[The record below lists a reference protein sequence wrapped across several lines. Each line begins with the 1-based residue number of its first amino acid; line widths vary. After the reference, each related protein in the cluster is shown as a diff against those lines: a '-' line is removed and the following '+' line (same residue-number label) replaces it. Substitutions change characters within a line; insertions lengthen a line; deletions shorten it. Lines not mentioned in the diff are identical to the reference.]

1 MKPISVEIP
10 PSDASAPPRAAAAP
24 AARAQARTML
34 PVQALTPHLY
44 IPTPARPLRAK
55 RRMLHADTQVVP
67 HAHPW
72 PQLTFSVAGVI
83 RVVAASGTY
92 IVPPSR
98 AVWLPATLEH
108 SITVVEDAELQTL
121 YFHPA
126 RLPAGG
132 PWDRCVVLEVSDLLR
147 ALVLALDTAPDR
159 AGAASDDL
167 LYRESLVVPL
177 LHDELGRAGTVRMGV
192 PLPTDKRLR
201 ALCERVLQDPT
212 RHATLEAWAQDTG
225 ASGRTVARLFQREL
239 GTTFM
244 QWRQQVVLA
253 RALPLIAGG
262 RPLAQ
267 VADALGYDSASA
279 FSAMFRK
286 ALGAP
291 PSRFLVRARNTPP
304 ARRH

>member
-1 MKPISVEIP
+1 
-10 PSDASAPPRAAAAP
+10 
-24 AARAQARTML
+24 ML
-34 PVQALTPHLY
+34 PVHTLTPHLY
-44 IPTPARPLRAK
+44 VPTPARPLRAK
-55 RRMLHADTQVVP
+55 RRFLRADTQVVP

-83 RVVAASGTY
+83 RVVTAGGTY

-98 AVWLPATLEH
+98 AVWLPATVEH

-121 YFHPA
+121 YFHPGH
-126 RLPAGG
+126 LPAGG
-132 PWDRCVVLEVSDLLR
+132 PWDACVVLEVSDLLR
-147 ALVLALDTAPDR
+147 ALVLALDTTPDR
-159 AGAASDDL
+159 AGMGADDAL
-167 LYRESLVVPL
+167 LHRESLVVPL

-192 PLPTDKRLR
+192 PLPSDKRLR
-201 ALCERVLQDPT
+201 SLCERVLQDPT
-212 RHATLEAWAQDTG
+212 RHATLEAWARDTG
-225 ASGRTVARLFQREL
+225 ASARTVARLFQREL

-291 PSRFLVRARNTPP
+291 PSRFLVRARNTP
-304 ARRH
+304 AVRRN